1 MKNEEKKQIQRRNEN
16 EVDYVFDEGKYLS
29 EIWNS
34 IDKTYTSHYAQNKIQ
49 STEFIADAGHGEGFC
64 IGNII
69 KYAQRYGKKGGFNR
83 NDLTKVAHYV
93 TVKPDGTIYS
103 GNLVLSQERSSVI
116 SVRLSVNNTSLLFTL
131 NCPSFMVI

>member
-1 MKNEEKKQIQRRNEN
+1 MKKEEKIETRKREN
-16 EVDYVFDEGKYLS
+16 DVDYVFDEGKYLS
-29 EIWNS
+29 EIWDA

-69 KYAQRYGKKGGFNR
+69 KYAPRYGKKGAFNR

-93 TVKPDGTIYS
+93 IIMIYLHDNFYKRESQGERNEVK
-103 GNLVLSQERSSVI
+103 
-116 SVRLSVNNTSLLFTL
+116 
-131 NCPSFMVI
+131 